1 MIDLKDK
8 ETKHFIGTIDEEQ
21 LQFLIDQ
28 LEEESLTDKDYYI
41 NLATLEMFKEKG
53 IDQDLLKILKDA
65 LGSREDMEIVWT
77 RAEK

>member
-1 MIDLKDK
+1 MIDLKD
-8 ETKHFIGTIDEEQ
+8 EDSSHFIGTIDEEQ

-28 LEEESLTDKDYYI
+28 FEEESLTDKDYYI
-41 NLATLEMFKEKG
+41 YLATFEMFEEKG
-53 IDQDLLKILKDA
+53 IDQDLPKILKDA